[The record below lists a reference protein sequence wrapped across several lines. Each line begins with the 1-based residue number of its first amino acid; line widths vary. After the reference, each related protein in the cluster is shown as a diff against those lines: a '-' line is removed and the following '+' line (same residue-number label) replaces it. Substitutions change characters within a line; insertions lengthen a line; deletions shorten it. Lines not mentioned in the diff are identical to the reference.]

1 MCVCVHTCACVCR
14 QVCMCVLAGCVHRR
28 GSSHSLWCI
37 IENTMGAGPAIPHQ
51 ALFRWKLAR
60 RIPVSEFTAGNASS
74 APALSAFL
82 LFKTQGLKGV
92 YSQE

>member
-1 MCVCVHTCACVCR
+1 MCVCVCVCVHVYAGRSACVCL
-14 QVCMCVLAGCVHRR
+14 QDVYTEVGLLILCGV
-28 GSSHSLWCI
+28 SLKTQW
-37 IENTMGAGPAIPHQ
+37 GQ

-60 RIPVSEFTAGNASS
+60 RIPVSEFTSGNASS

-82 LFKTQGLKGV
+82 LFETRGLKGV